1 MSFESVRYYLA
12 VIFLVLG
19 SSLLYTAIVVWAL
32 KEIVF
37 IEGFY
42 LCGTYTMVYVV
53 ISVAGL
59 FFIFQGCEGLS
70 EAIF

>member
-1 MSFESVRYYLA
+1 MNFESVRYYLA

-19 SSLLYTAIVVWAL
+19 SSLLYTTIVVWAL
-32 KEIVF
+32 KEIVY

-42 LCGTYTMVYVV
+42 LCGTYIMVCVV

-59 FFIFQGCEGLS
+59 VFYIPRLRG
-70 EAIF
+70 IV